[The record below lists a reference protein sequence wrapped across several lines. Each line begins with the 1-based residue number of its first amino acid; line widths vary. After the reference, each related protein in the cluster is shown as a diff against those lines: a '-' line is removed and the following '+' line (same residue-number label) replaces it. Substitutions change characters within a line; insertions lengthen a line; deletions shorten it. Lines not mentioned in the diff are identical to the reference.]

1 MNTADSIAL
10 TERVQSIPAAQPF
23 YTDDLMVSGIIVCG
37 LILAMVMS
45 DRKHFLS
52 RLLRS
57 FFLPR
62 ENSIENIRT
71 TNVAYM
77 RMGMYIVTF
86 SSVGL
91 MLTAYVS
98 EGSSQTALPSSL
110 LWLLFTIS
118 AALLHLFRTS
128 LFAATD
134 RIFMDQATL
143 TAWERSY
150 SNWVILSSIPLYFS
164 AMVTIC
170 FDLAPSTILPLLTA
184 CIILLELCLLYKAFH
199 IFSGKRHGILQL
211 FLYLCALE
219 LIPLFVA
226 GKALVLFVE

>member
-86 SSVGL
+86 SSAGL

-98 EGSSQTALPSSL
+98 EGSSQQSLVVALYNLGSSTAPVPN
-110 LWLLFTIS
+110 IVVC
-118 AALLHLFRTS
+118 
-128 LFAATD
+128 
-134 RIFMDQATL
+134 
-143 TAWERSY
+143 SY
-150 SNWVILSSIPLYFS
+150 
-164 AMVTIC
+164 
-170 FDLAPSTILPLLTA
+170 
-184 CIILLELCLLYKAFH
+184 
-199 IFSGKRHGILQL
+199 
-211 FLYLCALE
+211 
-219 LIPLFVA
+219 
-226 GKALVLFVE
+226 